1 MGEYQDETFE
11 EMERRFESQYE
22 IIEMTPLGEGT
33 YGKVYKARQN
43 RTAKIVAM
51 KKMKLD
57 SEEEGVP
64 STAIREIALLKELSH
79 ENVVKLLD
87 VFCSTNK
94 LVLVFEFVE
103 NDLKKYMKS
112 LGRQLSPASIK
123 TLAHQLCRGIEFCHA
138 NRILHRD
145 LKPQNL
151 LIDQRL
157 RLKIAD
163 FGLAR
168 GRSSEEDDFTDYV
181 VTRWYRAPELMLWP
195 AGYFEAVDIWSVG
208 CIHAEI
214 LARKPLFPGENHVD
228 MLRRI
233 GTALGFVQERDLAW
247 LPADG
252 LERDGVLTFMEALQL
267 PAKPPQPLE
276 SRVPTASEAC
286 LDFVCQ
292 LLAFDPTRRISAA
305 GALAHA
311 FLAKLSDPAGETT
324 ARAPFSWDFDHFEP
338 TRQALKDRVYA
349 ECARLHPEVIARDA
363 EWLSGRGFR
372 HELLAD
378 AAPSS
383 VPRCPPPSRLPQVQ
397 GSRLVRAAN

>member
-1 MGEYQDETFE
+1 
-11 EMERRFESQYE
+11 
-22 IIEMTPLGEGT
+22 
-33 YGKVYKARQN
+33 
-43 RTAKIVAM
+43 
-51 KKMKLD
+51 
-57 SEEEGVP
+57 
-64 STAIREIALLKELSH
+64 
-79 ENVVKLLD
+79 VKLLD
-87 VFCSTNK
+87 LLPLPSPEFDDVYIVMPSMHIDLHKAIYSKMK
-94 LVLVFEFVE
+94 LSESHAQAFACQMLRG
-103 NDLKKYMKS
+103 LKYLHS
-112 LGRQLSPASIK
+112 AGVV
-123 TLAHQLCRGIEFCHA
+123 
-138 NRILHRD
+138 HRD
-145 LKPQNL
+145 LKPSNIL
-151 LIDQRL
+151 VNRDCTL
-157 RLKIAD
+157 RIAD
-163 FGLAR
+163 LGLAR
-168 GRSSEEDDFTDYV
+168 GRSYKEEELTDYV